1 MISRFKIEKHKKLFF
16 VRTCFFTLP
25 LYGCSISV
33 DKTILDF
40 GSSATTMQLNV
51 TAHGPIQWSF
61 FWEEEWLTV
70 NPDKGS
76 ASALVIV
83 GVDRTG
89 LADGEY
95 EATLEIESIPMIAT
109 PKVTIKMS
117 VNRELCKAEC
127 QEEFDRCMIPCQDE
141 EYPCDPVYRDNCV
154 FGYQYCIIE
163 CEL

>member
-1 MISRFKIEKHKKLFF
+1 MISRLKLEKLKKLFF
-16 VRTCFFTLP
+16 VIACFFMLP
-25 LYGCSISV
+25 QYGCSISV

-61 FWEEEWLTV
+61 FWEEGWLTV

-76 ASALVIV
+76 ASALITV

-95 EATLEIESIPMIAT
+95 EATLKIESIPMIAT
-109 PKVTIKMS
+109 PKIMIKMS

-141 EYPCDPVYRDNCV
+141 EYPCDPV
-154 FGYQYCIIE
+154 
-163 CEL
+163 

>member
-1 MISRFKIEKHKKLFF
+1 M
-16 VRTCFFTLP
+16 VCFLM
-25 LYGCSISV
+25 LLLNGCSLSV
-33 DKTILDF
+33 DKTVLDF

-61 FWEEEWLTV
+61 FWEEGWLTV

-76 ASALVIV
+76 ASALVTV

-109 PKVTIKMS
+109 PEVKIKMS

>member
-1 MISRFKIEKHKKLFF
+1 MISRLKFEKLKKLFF
-16 VRTCFFTLP
+16 VMACFFMLL
-25 LYGCSISV
+25 LYGCSISA

-40 GSSATTMQLNV
+40 GSSATAMQLTVND
-51 TAHGPIQWSF
+51 HGQIQWSF
-61 FWEEEWLTV
+61 SWDEDWLIV

-76 ASALVIV
+76 ASALVTV

-95 EATLEIESIPMIAT
+95 EATLEMESIPMIAT
-109 PKVTIKMS
+109 PKITIKMS

-141 EYPCDPVYRDNCV
+141 QYPCDPVYRDYCV
-154 FGYQYCIIE
+154 FGYQYCIME